1 MSQEKVTTN
10 YKNLENI
17 FSLSE
22 RYKVPFFQRNYRWK
36 KSDQWEP
43 LWEDVK
49 HLAESS
55 ISEDRSPKTHF
66 LGAMVFV
73 QRGNEQG
80 EPISRDVIDGQQRLI
95 TLQTMVAACRDIAK
109 NKNYDIQVKRLEDLI
124 QIQSHLLTPDEDGLR
139 VYPTKSDRG
148 AFKSVM
154 GSSILV
160 EYKDSLISKSY
171 GYFKKQI
178 EEWLQ
183 SSDNNELQKLDL
195 LIKILRQRIKIV
207 TINLTADEDAQ
218 LIFESLNARSQPLL
232 ASDLIKNHLFHRAEV
247 LDIEVETLYDKY
259 WSMFD
264 KPEWSGRKKG
274 YIYRSNKLDEFL
286 YNYLKMSKKS
296 YFTIRSLFVEFRDFL
311 EKTLNTNEQNRYLAV
326 EGILVE
332 LKKYAVIYD
341 KFYKEQDYHNLFFDK
356 ISNLSAT
363 TTYPLILYIL
373 GLEPELS
380 KDTQIKLFHFIEDY
394 LVRRKIIGLTTQN
407 YNRMFPMILRLLSET
422 QGDMISSFHNILSEL
437 EGDSQFWPPNTDFR
451 SALLDSAYKKDKK
464 GNYTK
469 KYPILSI
476 LVSIENFMRREI
488 RREDRLLS
496 VNDFDNL
503 SIEHLLPQSWKSSP
517 GWQTSD
523 SDRRNNAVH
532 LLGNLTLV
540 TRDFNSSLS
549 NKSWSDKLY
558 EIKRHSVLELN
569 KSLPETWDEKMIEKR
584 SEELAEIALKIWPG
598 PIDT

>member
-10 YKNLENI
+10 YKDLENI

-22 RYKVPFFQRNYRWK
+22 RYKVPFFQRNYRWRK
-36 KSDQWEP
+36 PDQWEP

-55 ISEDRSPKTHF
+55 MSEGRSSKTHF
-66 LGAMVFV
+66 LGAMVFA

-95 TLQTMVAACRDIAK
+95 TLQIMVAACRDIAK

-124 QIQSHLLTPDEDGLR
+124 QIQRHLLSTDEDGLR
-139 VYPTKSDRG
+139 VYPTKSDRN

-154 GSSILV
+154 RSSILV
-160 EYKDSLISKSY
+160 EYKDSLISKAY
-171 GYFKKQI
+171 RYFKRQI
-178 EEWLQ
+178 EEWLK
-183 SSDNNELQKLDL
+183 SSDNDELQKLDL

-274 YIYRSNKLDEFL
+274 YVYRSNKLDEFL

-296 YFTIRSLFVEFRDFL
+296 YFTMRSLFVEFRDFL
-311 EKTLNTNEQNRYLAV
+311 EKYLNINEQNNYSII
-326 EGILVE
+326 ESILVE
-332 LKKYAVIYD
+332 LEKYAVLYN
-341 KFYKEQDYHNLFFDK
+341 KLHNEQDYHNLFFDK

-373 GLEPELS
+373 GLEPELPE
-380 KDTQIKLFHFIEDY
+380 DTKIKLFHFIEDY
-394 LVRRKIIGLTTQN
+394 LVRRKITGLTTQN

-422 QGDMISSFHNILSEL
+422 KGDLILSFHNILSEL
-437 EGDSQFWPPNTDFR
+437 EGDSQFWPQNTDFR
-451 SALLDSAYKKDKK
+451 SALLYPVYKKDKK

-476 LVSIENFMRREI
+476 LVSIENYMRKEI

-503 SIEHLLPQSWKSSP
+503 SVEHLLPQSWKTSP
-517 GWQTSD
+517 SWQTSD
-523 SDRRNNAVH
+523 HDKRDNTVH

-549 NKSWSDKLY
+549 NKSWSDKLL
-558 EIKRHSVLELN
+558 EIKKHSILELN
-569 KSLPETWDEKMIEKR
+569 RSLPNTWDENMIAQR
-584 SEELAEIALKIWPG
+584 SEELAEIALKIWSG
-598 PIDT
+598 PIEK